1 MINYHYWSEEQC
13 QDYVDGDQDPEQ
25 FEISVDARAELVKR
39 IHFLLAF
46 GLTVLRPGL
55 LQLLLF
61 EKSGGVLHGV
71 GPQVALTVSL
81 DHVVQNLVLA
91 LQVLFETGRQ
101 IVLYRAFLIRLL
113 GFREECILARV
124 HRVLGCLDLRIL
136 RDLRFTG
143 HLEASQAA

>member
-13 QDYVDGDQDPEQ
+13 QDYVDSDQDPEQ
-25 FEISVDARAELVKR
+25 FEISVDARAELVKW

-91 LQVLFETGRQ
+91 
-101 IVLYRAFLIRLL
+101 
-113 GFREECILARV
+113 
-124 HRVLGCLDLRIL
+124 H
-136 RDLRFTG
+136 
-143 HLEASQAA
+143 